1 VSRAKISLKK
11 DTGSRFFS
19 SIILHRF
26 VEYSNDL
33 LHPLHFSPASFFR
46 PLSGV
51 PFSRIIHDVQMLQSL
66 ALPMRTRRMAAG
78 CLTMNVPKL
87 HFSLDEAGN
96 PTGVKLYP
104 YMDSN
109 RLIEEF
115 MLLSNMAVARRI
127 TASFSNTSL
136 LRIHPPPAEG
146 TLVNV
151 SQFCRAHAL
160 PTPASFS
167 SFDMQM
173 VTMFHIRNLRN
184 LFVNI

>member
-1 VSRAKISLKK
+1 MSLRR
-11 DTGSRFFS
+11 DTGAQYFLKHRFASFCGLKRRASPLSIFTGFFS
-19 SIILHRF
+19 
-26 VEYSNDL
+26 
-33 LHPLHFSPASFFR
+33 R

-51 PFSRIIHDVQMLQSL
+51 PFSRVIHDVQLLQSL
-66 ALPMRTRRMAAG
+66 ALPMRARRMAAG

-87 HFSLDEAGN
+87 HFTLDQAGN

-127 TASFSNTSL
+127 TASFTDTSL

-151 SQFCRAHAL
+151 SQFCRAHGL
-160 PTPASFS
+160 PAPASFS

-173 VTMFHIRNLRN
+173 VSLFN
-184 LFVNI
+184 LFLHCAYCIGACVDL

>member
-1 VSRAKISLKK
+1 MRA
-11 DTGSRFFS
+11 
-19 SIILHRF
+19 
-26 VEYSNDL
+26 
-33 LHPLHFSPASFFR
+33 
-46 PLSGV
+46 
-51 PFSRIIHDVQMLQSL
+51 
-66 ALPMRTRRMAAG
+66 RRMTAG

-87 HFSLDEAGN
+87 HFTLDEAGN

-104 YMDSN
+104 YMESN

-127 TASFSNTSL
+127 TASFSDTSL

-151 SQFCRAHAL
+151 LQFCRAHGL

-173 VTMFHIRNLRN
+173 VSCFRVALTDVTAHIALAHVVIFNTQCSG
-184 LFVNI
+184 

>member
-1 VSRAKISLKK
+1 MRA
-11 DTGSRFFS
+11 
-19 SIILHRF
+19 
-26 VEYSNDL
+26 
-33 LHPLHFSPASFFR
+33 
-46 PLSGV
+46 
-51 PFSRIIHDVQMLQSL
+51 
-66 ALPMRTRRMAAG
+66 RRMTAG

-87 HFSLDEAGN
+87 HFTLDEAGN

-104 YMDSN
+104 YMESN

-127 TASFSNTSL
+127 TASFSDTSL

-151 SQFCRAHAL
+151 SQFCRAHGL

-173 VTMFHIRNLRN
+173 VRFCRVAFTDVTAHIALARVSHIALPRVLIFNTQCSG
-184 LFVNI
+184 